1 MRLRR
6 ADDADIDYSFVG
18 SAVGDALRVGTPT
31 VTDEAI
37 GHRYVPN
44 MSRENYRQM
53 VEACKTAIYDGE
65 IIQVVVSQ
73 RLTRRTAAE
82 PFDLYRSLRAINPS
96 PYMFYLDLGR
106 FSDHRGFTGVA
117 GAVCGWSRWRCIR
130 LRGRGREVGRRRRMR
145 RWLDELLVRREGG
158 RGACDASRSGAE

>member
-1 MRLRR
+1 MLIDRLSGPLPDAAMRRAGRPAHSTSR
-6 ADDADIDYSFVG
+6 ADDADIDYSLYRVCSVNARRLVHDG
-18 SAVGDALRVGTPT
+18 S
-31 VTDEAI
+31 DEAI

-73 RLTRRTAAE
+73 RLTRRTAVD

-96 PYMFYLDLGR
+96 PYMFYLDL
-106 FSDHRGFTGVA
+106 DGFQII
-117 GAVCGWSRWRCIR
+117 GASPECSSNR
-130 LRGRGREVGRRRRMR
+130 
-145 RWLDELLVRREGG
+145 
-158 RGACDASRSGAE
+158 